1 MNIQSL
7 LLRFMLENMGS
18 RTINVL
24 LQLLIT
30 KKQVVGS
37 SLYAN
42 SLAETSVAQMSAHL
56 SCNTEYLG

>member
-1 MNIQSL
+1 
-7 LLRFMLENMGS
+7 MLENMGS